1 VRFGNR
7 GNSSIAF
14 RRSQHKYVPTVA
26 AVRKVIGYLRPLA
39 FREALLGEGGQ
50 QVGVGM
56 VRDWS
61 GLKPFMRDFGQWF
74 H

>member
-1 VRFGNR
+1 
-7 GNSSIAF
+7 
-14 RRSQHKYVPTVA
+14 
-26 AVRKVIGYLRPLA
+26 VRKVIGYLRPLA

-56 VRDWS
+56 VRHWS

>member
-1 VRFGNR
+1 V
-7 GNSSIAF
+7 A
-14 RRSQHKYVPTVA
+14 TVA

-56 VRDWS
+56 VRDWN
-61 GLKPFMRDFGQWF
+61 GLQPFMRDFGQWF

>member
-61 GLKPFMRDFGQWF
+61 GLEPLMRDFGQLF

>member
-1 VRFGNR
+1 MRFGNR

-39 FREALLGEGGQ
+39 FIEGPLGEGGQ
-50 QVGVGM
+50 QVGIRM
-56 VRDWS
+56 VRNWRA
-61 GLKPFMRDFGQWF
+61 LEPFTHDFGQLF